1 MSYSIPV
8 NSEDSVLIHLDSRDA
23 DKYLGT
29 DLTTGKTLTSYFQ
42 YVLTDKIICPSNQL
56 MLISLND
63 ASIPYSFY
71 NVRLGV
77 NDAIQ
82 IKIFDFSSGA
92 VAGSHS
98 YDIIIPPANYSAFSL
113 GDKLETLF
121 DAQTA
126 NYSFNTFVSYD
137 DDTQKFNFSIVPSG
151 SDAGKNLGLEMLF
164 NTGTLESRSP
174 HIELGFDKEDK
185 TFLKN
190 TSLFSSNVI
199 DINGSIHG
207 VYIRTNLTSK
217 SVLDSQNGNLSN
229 ILARVP
235 IQVQAGGVI
244 FFNARDSKH
253 MAVVSPLEVNIITIR
268 LTDERNR
275 SLDLN
280 GLHFQVGIK
289 LDFMYRK
296 AKVNDITAEQRRN
309 VGLTKEQLKQ
319 KELEEI
325 LKGESDKARMKAIK
339 LYQSGKGEVI
349 EDDDTIT
356 IQRRKKKV
364 GRPAKAGRPTNKELK
379 RRIKR
384 EERREQE
391 LKIQP
396 KTQSVDFL
404 TF

>member
-1 MSYSIPV
+1 
-8 NSEDSVLIHLDSRDA
+8 
-23 DKYLGT
+23 
-29 DLTTGKTLTSYFQ
+29 
-42 YVLTDKIICPSNQL
+42 
-56 MLISLND
+56 
-63 ASIPYSFY
+63 
-71 NVRLGV
+71 
-77 NDAIQ
+77 
-82 IKIFDFSSGA
+82 
-92 VAGSHS
+92 
-98 YDIIIPPANYSAFSL
+98 
-113 GDKLETLF
+113 
-121 DAQTA
+121 
-126 NYSFNTFVSYD
+126 
-137 DDTQKFNFSIVPSG
+137 
-151 SDAGKNLGLEMLF
+151 
-164 NTGTLESRSP
+164 
-174 HIELGFDKEDK
+174 
-185 TFLKN
+185 
-190 TSLFSSNVI
+190 
-199 DINGSIHG
+199 
-207 VYIRTNLTSK
+207 
-217 SVLDSQNGNLSN
+217 
-229 ILARVP
+229 
-235 IQVQAGGVI
+235 
-244 FFNARDSKH
+244 